1 MRFLKVPFATPRR
14 RLILAAAAVLLAGC
28 IWFLWPSDARTAST
42 TVTAEATSSTIKDT
56 VTGSGTLEAARSE
69 DLSFASSGTVTAVNV
84 KTGDR
89 VKKGDVLARIDTAS
103 LQAALTS
110 AQAQLDSAETTAAND
125 GSETASRRAANTA
138 AVASARA
145 GVAEAQDALDAA
157 TLKAPFTAM
166 VATVDIAV
174 GDQVSASSGAP
185 TGSAGSTGTTAA
197 ITVMTPRSFVV
208 TADVSA
214 DDVARLTTTMQ
225 AEVTPAG
232 ATDPLYGTV
241 TAVGKVA
248 EVSDSGTATFPVTVT
263 LTGKQDD
270 LYAGTSVD
278 VAITV
283 SSRDDVLTVPTAAVT
298 TEGDATYV
306 QKVSDGSTTKTEVE
320 IGETYGPT
328 TEIVSGLA
336 AGDTVSYTRETRMP
350 GGGTGGVTFPGGGE
364 LPPGFEGG
372 TFPGGG
378 TFAGGSLGGAR

>member
-14 RLILAAAAVLLAGC
+14 RLIMAAVAVLLAGC
-28 IWFLWPSDARTAST
+28 AWFLWPSTAQEAPT

-56 VTGSGTLEAARSE
+56 VTGSGTLEAARTSE
-69 DLSFASSGTVTAVNV
+69 LSFASSGTVTAVKV
-84 KTGDR
+84 KAGDR

-103 LQAALTS
+103 LEPALSS

-125 GSETASRRAANTA
+125 GSETTARRAANTA
-138 AVASARA
+138 AVASAQA

-157 TLKAPFTAM
+157 TLTAPFAGM

-174 GDQVSASSGAP
+174 GDQAGSSGSSP
-185 TGSAGSTGTTAA
+185 TAATEATAA
-197 ITVMTPRSFVV
+197 ITVISPRSFVV

-214 DDVARLTTTMQ
+214 DDVARITTAMQ
-225 AEVTPAG
+225 AEVTPTG
-232 ATDPLYGTV
+232 ATEPLYGTV

-248 EVSDSGTATFPVTVT
+248 DVSDSGTATFPVIVT
-263 LTGKQDD
+263 LTGKQDGI
-270 LYAGTSVD
+270 YAGTSAD

-283 SSRDDVLTVPTAAVT
+283 SSRDDVLTVPTAALT
-298 TEGDATYV
+298 TSGDTTYV
-306 QKVSDGSTTKTEVE
+306 DKVTDGATKKTKVE

-328 TEIVSGLA
+328 TEIVSGLK
-336 AGDTVSYTRETRMP
+336 AGDTVSYTREIRMP
-350 GGGTGGVTFPGGGE
+350 GGGTGGGTFPGGGE

-378 TFAGGSLGGAR
+378 SFPGGAIQGGAR